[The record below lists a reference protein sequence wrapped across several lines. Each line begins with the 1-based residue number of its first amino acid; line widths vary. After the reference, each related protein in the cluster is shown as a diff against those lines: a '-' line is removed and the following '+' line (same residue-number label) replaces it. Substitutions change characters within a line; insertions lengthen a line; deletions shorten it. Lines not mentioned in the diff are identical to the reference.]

1 MKRTEIIKLRDE
13 LKSLVM
19 VIINLVVSVNIFVNE
34 EFLKIIISKESENHQ
49 LLLDVLTGTL
59 SSTDSTWS
67 AMSIFA
73 QYRCRFFGHS

>member
-67 AMSIFA
+67 AMSIVA
-73 QYRCRFFGHS
+73 QCRCRTVGHS